1 MLGEVPRAPQPSFS
15 RVRAPFGTESDGMDT
30 LLAVLLVLHVL
41 TAILM
46 AWPIYA
52 LVAVNQRVRLGPP
65 LGDRVDTYLEN
76 LVKSRTL
83 PCFVFQA
90 TVLGTGLALMLLRGF
105 SLSSLVT
112 DPLLGA
118 KFGLLVL
125 IAALLA
131 YVHVSLQPRIDALF
145 ADAGDAVSGE
155 VASRIAALRLRRKR
169 LASVCMF
176 VVLTAAMLGV
186 QVWSPFPLWL
196 TAVLVAA
203 IAVFTWRAYSSVTPF
218 GWL

>member
-1 MLGEVPRAPQPSFS
+1 
-15 RVRAPFGTESDGMDT
+15 MDT
-30 LLAVLLVLHVL
+30 LLAVLLVFHVL

-52 LVAVNQRVRLGPP
+52 LVAVNQRHRLGPP
-65 LGDRVDTYLEN
+65 LGDRVDTYLED

-90 TVLGTGLALMLLRGF
+90 TVLGTGLALMLLQGL

-112 DPLLGA
+112 APLVGA
-118 KFGLLVL
+118 KFGLVLV
-125 IAALLA
+125 IAVLLT
-131 YVHVSLQPRIDALF
+131 YVRFGLQPRIDALF
-145 ADAGDAVSGE
+145 ASSGDDISRDVAGQ
-155 VASRIAALRLRRKR
+155 IAALRLRRKR

-176 VVLTAAMLGV
+176 AVLTAAMLGV

-196 TAVLVAA
+196 TAVFIAA
-203 IAVFTWRAYSSVTPF
+203 IALFTWRAYSSFTPA
-218 GWL
+218 GWF

>member
-1 MLGEVPRAPQPSFS
+1 
-15 RVRAPFGTESDGMDT
+15 MDT

-90 TVLGTGLALMLLRGF
+90 TVLGTGLALMLLQGL